1 MAKKK
6 NSESLFEVLSTKQG
20 SVEVPE
26 WMHKK
31 APELSPPKTEDK
43 GETSEDPQAP
53 DEQSPPVEPE
63 VTEVERPEDIEEA
76 PDIET
81 EYEPE
86 VNEDAVGPKKPFPR
100 PFLDYTS
107 DRGPML
113 RIEGDRI
120 RFSLNFVTAMVVL
133 GGVGV
138 LLVASFVL
146 GRVTGG
152 GANSPGAAETGL
164 PDAPPRRVKLAPV
177 ETSDDP
183 IRSESGKRDPNRY
196 YIIIETLKKNENA
209 DKVEAERIIKFCK
222 SRDIPANM
230 VLIGREPN
238 LRLAVWCLLGF
249 KSARSPEATKHA
261 KRVEELG
268 REYFKEYKTYKFLQR
283 RKGEFSP
290 FFYRGSS
297 ENADN

>member
-43 GETSEDPQAP
+43 DETSEDPQTP

-63 VTEVERPEDIEEA
+63 VTEVERPEDIEET

-86 VNEDAVGPKKPFPR
+86 ANEDAVGPKRHFPK

-133 GGVGV
+133 GGVAV
-138 LLVASFVL
+138 LLVAAFVR

-152 GANSPGAAETGL
+152 GANSPGATKAGL

-196 YIIIETLKKNENA
+196 YIIIETLKENENA

-230 VLIGREPN
+230 VLIGRDR
-238 LRLAVWCLLGF
+238 RLAVWCLLGF
-249 KSARSPEATKHA
+249 KSARSSAAIKHA
-261 KRVEELG
+261 EKIEELG
-268 REYFKEYKTYKFLQR
+268 REYFKEHKTYKFLQR
-283 RKGEFSP
+283 RNGEFSP
-290 FFYRGSS
+290 FFYPGSS

>member
-43 GETSEDPQAP
+43 GETSEDPQTP

-86 VNEDAVGPKKPFPR
+86 ANEDAVGPKRPFPK

-138 LLVASFVL
+138 LLVAAFVL

-152 GANSPGAAETGL
+152 GANSPGADEAGL
-164 PDAPPRRVKLAPV
+164 PEAPPIRVKLAPV

-183 IRSESGKRDPNRY
+183 IRTESGKRDPNRY
-196 YIIIETLKKNENA
+196 YIIIETLKENKDA
-209 DKVEAERIIKFCK
+209 DKAEADRIIKFCK
-222 SRDIPANM
+222 SRDIPADM
-230 VLIGREPN
+230 VLID

-249 KSARSPEATKHA
+249 KSARSPAAIEHA
-261 KRVEELG
+261 KKVEELG
-268 REYFKEYKTYKFLQR
+268 REYFREYKTYKFLQR
-283 RKGEFSP
+283 RNGKFSP
-290 FFYRGSS
+290 FFLSGHL